1 MVSPLSEGCIPSRST
16 NGPTKIRHTESQ
28 QAFYFIDLF
37 TVLFKRIQKERI
49 IFSLL
54 FKNSPKLIS
63 MKLIRNHTIIRVSL
77 NWEKPI
83 FINCVL

>member
-1 MVSPLSEGCIPSRST
+1 MDPQ
-16 NGPTKIRHTESQ
+16 KIRHTESQ